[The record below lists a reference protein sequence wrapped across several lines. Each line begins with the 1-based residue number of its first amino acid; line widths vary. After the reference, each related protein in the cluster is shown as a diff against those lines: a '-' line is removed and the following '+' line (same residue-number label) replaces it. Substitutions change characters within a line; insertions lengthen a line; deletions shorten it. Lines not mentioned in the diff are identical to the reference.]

1 MSDWQDNEVLTTYA
15 QQTEQQIIDLNRT
28 IVALRSKIALLEKEL
43 DERNKIPVPPTI
55 INQIIGQEAKI
66 RKLEDDLKFYK
77 NHVNP
82 QIIINRENKSKP
94 TRRGGIPKQ

>member
-1 MSDWQDNEVLTTYA
+1 MSDWNDHEVLTTYA

-43 DERNKIPVPPTI
+43 EERNKIPVPRTVVD
-55 INQIIGQEAKI
+55 QIVQQEAKI
-66 RKLEDDLKFYK
+66 RKLEDDLKYYK

-82 QIIINRENKSKP
+82 QIIINRENKAKP
-94 TRRGGIPKQ
+94 TRSGGIPK

>member
-43 DERNKIPVPPTI
+43 EERNKIPVPRTVVD
-55 INQIIGQEAKI
+55 QIVQQEAKI
-66 RKLEDDLKFYK
+66 RKLEDDLKYYK

-82 QIIINRENKSKP
+82 QIIINRENKAKP
-94 TRRGGIPKQ
+94 TRSGGIPKK